1 MSWLF
6 DTPWL
11 WWIVGAALVGLE
23 LAAPGVFL
31 LWIGLGAV
39 ATGVVLAVLP
49 GLPLTW
55 QLLAFAALMLAS
67 LAAGVAVQRRANRAG
82 PQLNQELQGLVGR
95 RFQSLVTFEHGR
107 GRVQVGDSSY
117 AAESD
122 EPVMAGEL
130 VEVAAAEGTT
140 LHVKRVTRD
149 SAGA

>member
-11 WWIVGAALVGLE
+11 WWIAGAVLVGLE
-23 LAAPGVFL
+23 LLVPGVFL
-31 LWIGLGAV
+31 LWIGLGAA
-39 ATGVVLAVLP
+39 ATGVVLAALP

-55 QLLAFAALMLAS
+55 QLLSFAALMFVA
-67 LAAGVAVQRRANRAG
+67 LAAGIAVQRRANAAG
-82 PQLNQELQGLVGR
+82 PQLNQELQSLVGR

-117 AAESD
+117 AAESA

-130 VEVAAAEGTT
+130 VEVVGTEGTK
-140 LHVKRVTRD
+140 LRVKR
-149 SAGA
+149 AINA